1 VSKRLRRISIALA
14 VAVCVGGAAAVART
28 VSGQEDART
37 APSFSVVA
45 GGDVLIHPALTAQ
58 AAKDAKA
65 EGRIGYDFDPLMKG
79 VAPVVR
85 QADLALCHL
94 DTVVA
99 TPRGPFLGSPR
110 FNVPPQIVTTLKH
123 IGYDSCST
131 ASDHSL
137 DQGPAGVTRTL
148 DALDA
153 AGLKHSGMARS
164 AKEAAAID
172 MMTVHGAKVAQL
184 SYTYGFDNGERL
196 PKDKP
201 WLVDPIDPRRI
212 QKDAHRARAAG
223 ADVVIVSLH
232 WGDEDQN
239 EPSNSQIRL
248 ARTLSHDRDISLVVG
263 HHAHVVQ
270 PFEDVGGLWVA
281 YGLGNAVARHD
292 QPLGTTEEGA
302 LAWFRFSR
310 IDGRWQVSQA
320 NFVPTLVDLGK
331 DIRVV
336 DVASALADPTLPE
349 HSRARYRLAFRRT
362 EGIVL
367 NRGGGDHGLEALQG
381 IDQG

>member
-1 VSKRLRRISIALA
+1 VSKRLRRISIVLA
-14 VAVCVGGAAAVART
+14 VVVCAGGAAAVART
-28 VSGQEDART
+28 VSGQERARH

-65 EGRIGYDFDPLMKG
+65 EGKSGLDFDPLMKG
-79 VAPVVR
+79 VAPVVK

-99 TPRGPFLGSPR
+99 KPQGPFLGNPR
-110 FNVPPQIVTTLKH
+110 FSVPPQIVTTLKH

-137 DQGPAGVTRTL
+137 DQGPDGITRTL

-153 AGLKHSGMARS
+153 AGLKHTGEARS
-164 AKEAAAID
+164 AQEAAKID
-172 MMTVHGAKVAQL
+172 LMTVRGAKVAHL
-184 SYTYGFDNGERL
+184 SYTYGFDNGEQP

-201 WLVDPIDPRRI
+201 WLVNRMDPAQIE
-212 QKDAHRARAAG
+212 KDARRARKAG

-239 EPSNSQIRL
+239 EPSTAQIRL
-248 ARTLSHDRDISLVVG
+248 ARTLSRDRDISLVIG

-270 PFEDVGGLWVA
+270 PFENVNGLWVA

-302 LAWFRFSR
+302 LAWFRFAR

-336 DVASALADPTLPE
+336 DVASALADPALPGRT
-349 HSRARYRLAFRRT
+349 RARYRLAFRRT

-367 NRGGGDHGLEALQG
+367 NRGGGAHGLEALQD
-381 IDQG
+381 IDG